1 MKRKTKAAVKKI
13 AGIVFCGL
21 VYLFL
26 FMPIVVIVT
35 NSFNATTAKPYQIG
49 RAHV

>member
-13 AGIVFCGL
+13 AGIIFCGL

-26 FMPIVVIVT
+26 FLL
-35 NSFNATTAKPYQIG
+35 S
-49 RAHV
+49 R